1 MNSPELAFRRLLEA
15 IESLDIPFFVCG
27 SAASSAH
34 GVVRATLDVDLVA
47 AVELRHIDGLVAALD
62 KEFYIDADMIRQAL
76 AAGRS
81 FNLIHYATA
90 YKFDIF
96 PLGSGSFDA
105 SQFQRRTPA
114 AVSLG
119 GAEYIDVPVASAED
133 TLLSKLVWFRAGGE
147 VSDRQCHD
155 IRGIVEIKRAQLDLA
170 YLRLWAAH
178 LKVEDLLDR
187 VLAQGGA

>member
-1 MNSPELAFRRLLEA
+1 MVRADEALRRLVEA
-15 IESLDIPFFVCG
+15 LGNLQISFLVVG
-27 SAASSAH
+27 SVASSIH
-34 GVVRATLDVDLVA
+34 GLVGATRGLDLVA
-47 AVELRHIDGLVAALD
+47 SVEPRHIDGLVAALE

-76 AAGRS
+76 SAGRS

-119 GAEYIDVPVASAED
+119 RKEFIDVPVASAED

-147 VSDRQCHD
+147 VSDRQWHD
-155 IRGIVEIKRAQLDLA
+155 IRGIVEIKREQLDRA

-187 VLAQGGA
+187 VLAQSGA